1 MHTIGRTASLGFV
14 TLVTVALAACST
26 ASTPAPSVAAATAA
40 ASPAASSAA
49 SAAAGPAAVTIV
61 NLSFQPASI
70 TVKTGTQITWTN
82 NDSVG
87 HTVTLD
93 DNSVDSNTIDPGKTF
108 QHAFSAAGSFTY
120 HCKI

>member
-1 MHTIGRTASLGFV
+1 MAARLWDPSEPHGRRRDPQDGV
-14 TLVTVALAACST
+14 G
-26 ASTPAPSVAAATAA
+26 PTAA

-70 TVKTGTQITWTN
+70 TVMTGTQITWTN

-120 HCKI
+120 